1 MDKKSH
7 LYTVIAMSFLFA
19 GGFTA
24 VSPVLPDVMEAFLI
38 PATQA
43 GLMLSVF
50 AGGRMVFSILGGIIA
65 DRVRVGRVIAS
76 ASAIGILGS
85 IIAIM
90 TSDFNVLLI
99 GRALQGIGTATY
111 MVAATGY
118 IIDKAPPNKLAV
130 MLAWNQSTLLVGMS
144 LGPALGGASAAIWGY
159 RGPFVLFAAY
169 GVIGLATSYFFLR
182 GTEATVGS
190 AQAKRPVRGG
200 AGSAATAPDDME
212 DSSPPEAGGAVRS
225 GDGPLWSLIRNPLF
239 LLVLGVSL
247 IVASLRAGLR
257 STVIPLYAA
266 ELLDFNAQELGLLLT
281 VAGVAN
287 LAVMYPIA
295 KSIEVLGWRRV
306 MTFSLPLGAIP
317 IAAFLV
323 IDVPWQ
329 FYVAISFLT
338 MLSGFSG
345 VVSGNAIA
353 ELAHPRVQKTA
364 VGIDRTVRDFAFMAS
379 PVMMTYLAERSGYP
393 SVFVGTTIVVAIYGL
408 VLMAVV
414 DWRRTPER
422 A

>member
-1 MDKKSH
+1 MERRTH
-7 LYTVIAMSFLFA
+7 LYTVIGMSFLFA

-24 VSPVLPDVMEAFLI
+24 VSPVLPDVMEVFLI

-50 AGGRMVFSILGGIIA
+50 AGGRMVFSIVGGVIA

-76 ASAIGILGS
+76 ASLICIIGS
-85 IIAIM
+85 IIAIV
-90 TSDFNVLLI
+90 TDDFSILLV

-118 IIDKAPPNKLAV
+118 IIDNAPPGRLAV

-169 GVIGLATSYFFLR
+169 GVIGLATAYLFLR
-182 GTEATVGS
+182 GTETTVAAARS
-190 AQAKRPVRGG
+190 KRPIAMVDQESGPEASAG
-200 AGSAATAPDDME
+200 AGSVPVE
-212 DSSPPEAGGAVRS
+212 PPVS
-225 GDGPLWSLIRNPLF
+225 GRNLIWSLINNRLF

-266 ELLDFNAQELGLLLT
+266 DLLDFNAQDLGLLLT
-281 VAGVAN
+281 VAGLAN

-295 KSIEVLGWRRV
+295 KSIEQLGWRRV
-306 MTFSLPLGAIP
+306 MTISLPLGALP
-317 IAAFLV
+317 IAAFAF
-323 IDVPWQ
+323 IDQRWQ
-329 FYVAISFLT
+329 FYVAISVLT

-353 ELAHPRVQKTA
+353 ELAAPSVRKTA

-379 PVMMTYLAERSGYP
+379 PVMMTFMADRSGYRATFL
-393 SVFVGTTIVVAIYGL
+393 VATVVVAGYGL
-408 VLMAVV
+408 LLTSSV
-414 DWRRTPER
+414 DWRRRMEQI
-422 A
+422 

>member
-1 MDKKSH
+1 MERRTH
-7 LYTVIAMSFLFA
+7 LYTVIGMSFLFA

-24 VSPVLPDVMEAFLI
+24 VSPVLPDVMEVFLI

-50 AGGRMVFSILGGIIA
+50 AGGRMLFSIVGGVIA

-76 ASAIGILGS
+76 ASLICIIGS
-85 IIAIM
+85 IIAIV
-90 TSDFNVLLI
+90 TDDFSILLV

-118 IIDKAPPNKLAV
+118 IIDNAPPGRLAV

-169 GVIGLATSYFFLR
+169 GVIGLATAYLFLR
-182 GTEATVGS
+182 GTETTVAAARAKRAIATVERESG
-190 AQAKRPVRGG
+190 
-200 AGSAATAPDDME
+200 
-212 DSSPPEAGGAVRS
+212 PEASADAEPVAVEPPAS
-225 GDGPLWSLIRNPLF
+225 GRNLLWSLMKNRLF

-266 ELLDFNAQELGLLLT
+266 DLLDFNAQELGLLLT
-281 VAGVAN
+281 VAGLAN

-295 KSIEVLGWRRV
+295 KSIEQLGWRRV
-306 MTFSLPLGAIP
+306 MTISLPLGALP
-317 IAAFLV
+317 IAAFAF
-323 IDVPWQ
+323 IDQRWQ
-329 FYVAISFLT
+329 FYVAISVLT

-353 ELAHPRVQKTA
+353 ELAAPSVRKTA

-379 PVMMTYLAERSGYP
+379 PVMMTFMADRSGYRATFL
-393 SVFVGTTIVVAIYGL
+393 VATLVVAGYGL
-408 VLMAVV
+408 LLTSSV
-414 DWRRTPER
+414 DWRRRMEQI
-422 A
+422 